1 MKKKNIPLLTFVLSL
16 IFLSINCGTFN
27 MNLVDSKSTP
37 SSEAANDVPQN
48 NLPDV
53 GKTEINSPGGNG
65 PSDTAIPIPTQA
77 PAIQIHADPK
87 TTLAYPGWQIAW
99 TPDGKW
105 LILGGREI
113 HFLDAQTYQEARSI
127 RADRWVMGMAVSP
140 DSKLLAMIDESRGVM
155 LFDIATGGER
165 LTIPNTHSS
174 TSAASGSFLA
184 FSPDSA
190 TLAVILGEVVK
201 LYRVSDGEELNTFV
215 PKADNMSP
223 SFLAFALAFS
233 KDGSRLFVGGMG
245 IAVINVADGTQEK
258 VFGKDTHCMALS
270 PDGNLLV
277 SAGTFTN
284 QPVTVWEAATGR
296 QLRTLSEPGETGIDL
311 GISTMAFSP
320 DSRVL
325 ATAASDTMIKLW
337 DVATGTLLQKLVGH
351 TTAVSALGFSPDGK
365 TLASGTKE
373 EGDQAGVRLW
383 TISSGPAQP
392 TSTRS
397 TAPVDRPTAI
407 PLSARAILPEN
418 APSVKKLSA
427 LNVSE
432 SGSLAWS
439 PDGKWLL
446 DAGRTIHFLD
456 GATYQEKR
464 SVNFQMDG
472 LAVSP
477 DGKILAAVGYPGIVL
492 FDLASGSEL
501 RTIPNTSAHTTATSS
516 GYLAFTPD
524 SATLAAIV
532 GDVVKVFDVASGEE
546 TGTIVANGSFHIAIS
561 PDGAL
566 LYAVGWGQPITIW
579 DMATGAKVRSIGTTS
594 ISIDGMILSPD
605 GSMLATSSF
614 DGTIV
619 LWDAAEGR
627 QLQTLKK
634 SNARIG
640 GLAFS
645 PDGRI
650 LAAVADDVTIQLW
663 DASGGLLLKTL
674 TGHSQSINAIAFSP
688 DEAIL
693 ASSSYYDGVYLW
705 GLPAG

>member
-1 MKKKNIPLLTFVLSL
+1 MKKKNIPLLAFVLSL
-16 IFLSINCGTFN
+16 IFVSINCGTLN

-37 SSEAANDVPQN
+37 SAATTDNVPQN
-48 NLPDV
+48 LPAA
-53 GKTEINSPGGNG
+53 GKTEIAPSDGNG
-65 PSDTAIPIPTQA
+65 HSDTAVPGSTQV
-77 PAIQIHADPK
+77 PAIQIHAEPK
-87 TTLAYPGWQIAW
+87 STLAYPGWHIAW

-105 LILGGREI
+105 LILGGREVR
-113 HFLDAQTYQEARSI
+113 FLDAQTYQPTRSI
-127 RADRWVMGMAVSP
+127 QADRWVEGMAVSP
-140 DSKLLAMIDESRGVM
+140 DSKILAMIDESRGVM
-155 LFDIATGGER
+155 LFDINTGSER
-165 LTIPNTHSS
+165 LTIPNTDMS

-215 PKADNMSP
+215 PKAGNMSP
-223 SFLAFALAFS
+223 YFSAFALAFS

-245 IAVINVADGTQEK
+245 IAVINVVDGTQER
-258 VFGKDTHCMALS
+258 VFGKDTRCMALS
-270 PDGNLLV
+270 PDGNLLI
-277 SAGTFTN
+277 SAGTFNN
-284 QPVTVWEAATGR
+284 QPVTIWEAATGR
-296 QLRTLSEPGETGIDL
+296 QLRTLADPDNANVDL
-311 GISTMAFSP
+311 GVSSMAFSP

-325 ATAASDTMIKLW
+325 ATAASDATIKLW
-337 DVATGTLLQKLVGH
+337 DVASGTLLQKLVGH
-351 TTAVSALGFSPDGK
+351 TTAVAALAFSPDGT

-383 TISSGPAQP
+383 TISSGAAQP
-392 TSTRS
+392 TATRS
-397 TAPVDRPTAI
+397 AAPFDRPTSI
-407 PLSARAILPEN
+407 PLSTRAILPEN
-418 APSVKKLSA
+418 ASAVKKHSA
-427 LNVSE
+427 IEINE

-456 GATYQEKR
+456 GATYQETR

-492 FDLASGSEL
+492 FDLPSGSEL

-561 PDGAL
+561 PDGTL
-566 LYAVGWGQPITIW
+566 LYATGWGQPITVW
-579 DMATGAKVRSIGTTS
+579 DMASFTKVRSIGTTS
-594 ISIDGMILSPD
+594 ISTDGMILSPD
-605 GSMLATSSF
+605 GSILATSSF

-619 LWDAAEGR
+619 LWDASEGR
-627 QLQTLKK
+627 QLRTLKE

-640 GLAFS
+640 AMAFS

-650 LAAVADDVTIQLW
+650 LAAVADDVTIHLW
-663 DASGGLLLKTL
+663 NVSAGELMKTL
-674 TGHSQSINAIAFSP
+674 TGHSQSIKSLAFSP
-688 DEAIL
+688 DGSTL
-693 ASSSYYDGVYLW
+693 ASSSYDDGVYLW